1 MNEIEEIRSRIHTIR
16 GKQVML
22 DKDLAELYGVEVRTL
37 NQSVKRN
44 ENRFPPDFMFQLDRE
59 EWEILKSQFV
69 TSSWGGVRKLPYAF
83 AEQGVAMLSSVLRS
97 DTAIE
102 VNIRI
107 MRTFVA
113 VRQYLVS
120 SKCGNCQLEA
130 DVKRLAAYIEEVL
143 ADANDRDD
151 MMEKKIDKIENTID
165 VLQADV
171 AMLQANLY
179 QEEQEVKEKR
189 IFEMEVKGFKK
200 EE

>member
-44 ENRFPPDFMFQLDRE
+44 ENRVPPDFMFQLDKE
-59 EWEILKSQFV
+59 EWGILKSQFV
-69 TSSWGGVRKLPYAF
+69 TSSWGGVRKLPYVF
-83 AEQGVAMLSSVLRS
+83 TEQGVAMLSSVLRS

-107 MRTFVA
+107 MRTFVK
-113 VRQYLVS
+113 VRQYLVL
-120 SKCGNCQLEA
+120 SKCCNCQLEA
-130 DVKRLAAYIEEVL
+130 EVKRLSAYIEEVL
-143 ADANDRDD
+143 ADANDRDE

-179 QEEQEVKEKR
+179 QEEQEPKEKR
-189 IFEMEVKGFKK
+189 IFEMEVKGFKNGD
-200 EE
+200 